1 MRRPT
6 PLLSVLRYALLIVF
20 VLVTVFPFYYT
31 ILNSFRDLRGV
42 SDLDFKPTRLT
53 TENWVEAFSKESP
66 ASRWLFNSLVVALAI
81 TTLSVITDTLTGYT
95 FARKRFPGRD
105 TLFLLVLSG
114 LTIPIGMLVIPIY
127 VMMAKSGLVNTY
139 WALILPAASVLGT
152 FMMRQSISELPIEL
166 DEAARLDG
174 CSDLQ
179 ILWYVIVPLVRPA
192 LASVF
197 IVLFLTHW
205 NSFIYPLVVTNK
217 TPMRTLPVG
226 LYLLNP
232 GGGFNLSPPE
242 WGKIMVISSVM
253 IFPVLVVFLFLQD
266 YFTRGLFMTGMKG

>member
-1 MRRPT
+1 MQKRKS
-6 PLLSVLRYALLIVF
+6 LLSVLRYALLIMF

-31 ILNSFRDLRGV
+31 ILNSFRDLRDIG
-42 SDLDFKPTRLT
+42 DLDFKPTRLT
-53 TENWVEAFSKESP
+53 TENWVEAFSGRSP
-66 ASRWLFNSLVVALAI
+66 AARWLFNSLVVALAI

-127 VMMAKSGLVNTY
+127 IMMAKSGLVNTY

-174 CSDLQ
+174 CTDLQ

-197 IVLFLTHW
+197 IVLFLAHW
-205 NSFIYPLVVTNK
+205 NNFIYPLVVTNK
-217 TPMRTLPVG
+217 TSMRTLPVG
-226 LYLLNP
+226 LYLLAP
-232 GGGFNLSPPE
+232 GGNSSLGPPQ
-242 WGKIMVISSVM
+242 WGKIMVLSSVM

-266 YFTRGLFMTGMKG
+266 YFTRGLSFTGMK

>member
-1 MRRPT
+1 MQKRKS
-6 PLLSVLRYALLIVF
+6 LLSVLRYALLIMF
-20 VLVTVFPFYYT
+20 VLATVFPFYYT
-31 ILNSFRDLRGV
+31 ILNSFRDLRDVG
-42 SDLDFKPTRLT
+42 DLDFKPTRLT
-53 TENWVEAFSKESP
+53 TENWVEAFSGRSP
-66 ASRWLFNSLVVALAI
+66 AARWLFNSLVVALAI

-174 CSDLQ
+174 CTDLQ
-179 ILWYVIVPLVRPA
+179 ILWHVIVPLVRPA

-197 IVLFLTHW
+197 IVLFLAHW
-205 NSFIYPLVVTNK
+205 NNFIYPLVVTNK
-217 TPMRTLPVG
+217 TSMRTLPVG
-226 LYLLNP
+226 LYLLAP
-232 GGGFNLSPPE
+232 GGNSSLGPPQ
-242 WGKIMVISSVM
+242 WGKIMVLSSVM

-266 YFTRGLFMTGMKG
+266 YFTRGLSFTGMK